1 MSKKNILCSI
11 IIPVYNV
18 EKYLERCIN
27 SIINQTEKNIEI
39 ILVDDGSL
47 DKSGDICDSF
57 AKNDSRIVVIHKK
70 NGGLSD
76 ARNKGLEISNG
87 KYILFVDSDDWCE
100 ENFVEEVCNI
110 AELNSLDLVVC
121 GYKINYSNNN
131 YIINK
136 NFNFERKFCGK
147 KEISE
152 AITNLDTKGMF
163 NVVWNKLYNR
173 EIIENY
179 KIKFDINGVPGE
191 DLLFNCKYFKY
202 INNIYLL
209 NKSYYNYMRQDEETL
224 VCKYRED
231 LYDKIKIF
239 NKEKKFLYNFYNMV
253 SNSEKNILLEL
264 YIEYI
269 FSCIPNLYRKDCYL
283 TRNEKK
289 QYINVIF
296 NDLNIK
302 NNINL
307 YKPKS
312 LNLKIFKFLYI
323 INSTSLTYITYS
335 ILFTFRYKFDKVYR
349 KVRRKI
355 IY

>member
-47 DKSGDICDSF
+47 DKSGNICDSF

-100 ENFVEEVCNI
+100 ENFVEEICNI

-152 AITNLDTKGMF
+152 AIINLDTNGMF
-163 NVVWNKLYNR
+163 NVVWNKLYKR
-173 EIIENY
+173 EIIEKF
-179 KIKFDINGVPGE
+179 KIEFDINAVPGE
-191 DLLFNCKYFKY
+191 DLLFNCNYFTY
-202 INNIYLL
+202 IKNIYLL
-209 NKSYYNYMRQDEETL
+209 DKIYYNYMRQDEETL
-224 VCKYRED
+224 VCKYRKD
-231 LYDKIKIF
+231 LYEKVKIF
-239 NKEKKFLYNFYNMV
+239 NKKREGLYNFYNM
-253 SNSEKNILLEL
+253 NTDKYIGILAEL
-264 YIEYI
+264 NIEYL
-269 FSCIPNLYRKDCYL
+269 FCCIPNLYRKDCCL
-283 TRNEKK
+283 TKYERKK
-289 QYINVIF
+289 YIHTILC
-296 NDLNIK
+296 DSDIK
-302 NNINL
+302 NNIKL

-312 LNLKIFKFLYI
+312 FNLKLFKLLYI
-323 INSTSLTYITYS
+323 INSTTLTFSIYS
-335 ILFTFRYKFDKVYR
+335 VLFVFRYNFDKIYR
-349 KVRRKI
+349 KIRKKI

>member
-87 KYILFVDSDDWCE
+87 KYILFVDSDDWCQK
-100 ENFVEEVCNI
+100 NFVKEICNI
-110 AELNSLDLVVC
+110 AELNLVDLVVC
-121 GYKINYSNNN
+121 GYKINYVNNN
-131 YIINK
+131 YSINK
-136 NFNFERKFCGK
+136 NFNFEKKFYGK
-147 KEISE
+147 KEIPE
-152 AITNLDTKGMF
+152 AIINLDINGMF
-163 NVVWNKLYNR
+163 NVVWNKLYKR
-173 EIIENY
+173 EIIE
-179 KIKFDINGVPGE
+179 KFRIKFDINGVPGE
-191 DLLFNCKYFKY
+191 DLLFNCKYFRY

-209 NKSYYNYMRQDEETL
+209 DKIYYNYMRQDEETL

-231 LYDKIKIF
+231 LYNKVKIF
-239 NKEKKFLYNFYNMV
+239 NQQREKLYDFYNM
-253 SNSEKNILLEL
+253 NSKIYKKILSEL

-269 FSCIPNLYRKDCYL
+269 FCCIPNLYRKDCCL
-283 TRNEKK
+283 TKYERKK
-289 QYINVIF
+289 YINIILSDSDV
-296 NDLNIK
+296 K
-302 NNINL
+302 NNIKL
-307 YKPKS
+307 CKFKS
-312 LNLKIFKFLYI
+312 FNLKLFKFLYI
-323 INSTSLTYITYS
+323 INSTTLTFSTYS
-335 ILFTFRYKFDKVYR
+335 VLFVFRYNFDKLYR
-349 KVRRKI
+349 KIRKNI